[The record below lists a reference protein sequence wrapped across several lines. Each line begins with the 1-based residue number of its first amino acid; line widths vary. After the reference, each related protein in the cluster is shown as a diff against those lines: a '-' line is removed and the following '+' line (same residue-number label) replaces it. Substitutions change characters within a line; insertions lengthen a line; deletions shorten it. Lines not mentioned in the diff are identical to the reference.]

1 MVQPVELR
9 TFERRPATG
18 RGPRSVEDEILSG
31 RIALD
36 NTSFVRCRFRNA
48 ILVYAGGAAP
58 QIRDCSF
65 ENATFEF
72 AGAAGRTLALLQALS
87 AQKSGLRAIF
97 KASFPKIF
105 AN

>member
-1 MVQPVELR
+1 VVQPVELR
-9 TFERRPATG
+9 VFERAPERG
-18 RGPRSVEDEILSG
+18 RGPRTVEDETLTG
-31 RIALD
+31 RVAVD

-65 ENATFEF
+65 EDATFEF
-72 AGAAGRTLALLQALS
+72 AGPAGRTLALLQALS

>member
-9 TFERRPATG
+9 TFERTQALG
-18 RGPRSVEDEILSG
+18 RGPRSVEDETLSG

-36 NTSFVRCRFRNA
+36 NTAFVRCRFRNA
-48 ILVYAGGAAP
+48 VLVYAGGVPP
-58 QIRDCSF
+58 QIRDCTF

-72 AGAAGRTLALLQALS
+72 AGAAGRTLGLLQALS
-87 AQKSGLRAIF
+87 AQKSGLRDIF